1 MYAGGEIM
9 LFGRKRKNEKQK
21 NTRNEIKRISEE
33 IAKIWNSE
41 EDTKQ
46 FDVNGSYTGNP
57 ENDDVPVQDADDL

>member
-1 MYAGGEIM
+1 M
-9 LFGRKRKNEKQK
+9 LFGRKRKNEKRK

>member
-1 MYAGGEIM
+1 M

-57 ENDDVPVQDADDL
+57 ESDDVPVQDADDL

>member
-1 MYAGGEIM
+1 M

-46 FDVNGSYTGNP
+46 FDVEGWYTGNP
-57 ENDDVPVQDADDL
+57 KDEEKPVQDADDL

>member
-1 MYAGGEIM
+1 M
-9 LFGRKRKNEKQK
+9 LFGRNKKTEKQK
-21 NTRNEIKRISEE
+21 KARKEIKRISEE
-33 IAKIWNSE
+33 IAKVWNSE